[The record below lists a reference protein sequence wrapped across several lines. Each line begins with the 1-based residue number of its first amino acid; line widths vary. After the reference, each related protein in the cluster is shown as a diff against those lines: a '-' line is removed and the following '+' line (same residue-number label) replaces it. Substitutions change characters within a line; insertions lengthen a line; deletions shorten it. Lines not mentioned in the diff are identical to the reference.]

1 VNVLGGF
8 RVERRNNGGPVSEWQ
23 RRGAKTLIKLLA
35 TAPEHA
41 LHREQVLD
49 LLWPGVELN
58 SALNSLGKALHA
70 VRHALEPELP
80 PRGDSAYL
88 RTRDSMVS
96 LAMEHVSIDADRF
109 QLMAERALRESDLTA
124 CERALEGYGGELLPE
139 DRYADWC
146 AGRRDFLA
154 ELRVRLLLELAQAYE
169 ARGSYNLSAD
179 RLREVL
185 REDPSRE
192 EVHRRLMRLYVQM
205 GMPDQVVRQFQ
216 LCEAALRSQLDLS
229 PQEETLSLLQD
240 VLDSQVPVHPAPQA
254 RPPEQPQSIAQER
267 TGAKTVAGRP
277 FVGRSHL
284 IADAYDALVR
294 EDASGEGMIVVSGE
308 AGVGKSRFL
317 EELAADARS
326 RGVAVLWG
334 GTGAHATHFA
344 GGPFAVA
351 LEGHVASC
359 SEDERKELAH
369 RYPALA
375 RFVPSLGLGAELPPL
390 AVDPGDDHLGLMTQ
404 IVRLLTNLGQT
415 QPVLIVL
422 GDLYDVDPFSL
433 DLIRYLAHLATERPW
448 LLIAAV
454 REEQLVAAPELRRM
468 LAAMMRE
475 RLCRK
480 LELHC
485 LSERECGEMLGAV
498 DPSASL
504 DGDLLEHVYSQ
515 SRGNPLLVLQ
525 VIGSLAN
532 GSENGLPGAAPGP
545 HQNGNR
551 RLPLGGLEETGLAH
565 VDRTTRRVLELV
577 AAANLAAISLGD
589 LRAGAGLLEPPVS
602 HAPLLD
608 ALDRGLELRLLEER
622 GDGYGFRHPYIGTAL
637 YQGLPRHRREQL
649 HAALSEAGAGR
660 ALECSCG
667 SCAIC
672 SGSLRP

>member
-1 VNVLGGF
+1 
-8 RVERRNNGGPVSEWQ
+8 
-23 RRGAKTLIKLLA
+23 
-35 TAPEHA
+35 
-41 LHREQVLD
+41 
-49 LLWPGVELN
+49 
-58 SALNSLGKALHA
+58 
-70 VRHALEPELP
+70 
-80 PRGDSAYL
+80 
-88 RTRDSMVS
+88 
-96 LAMEHVSIDADRF
+96 
-109 QLMAERALRESDLTA
+109 
-124 CERALEGYGGELLPE
+124 
-139 DRYADWC
+139 
-146 AGRRDFLA
+146 
-154 ELRVRLLLELAQAYE
+154 
-169 ARGSYNLSAD
+169 
-179 RLREVL
+179 
-185 REDPSRE
+185 
-192 EVHRRLMRLYVQM
+192 
-205 GMPDQVVRQFQ
+205 
-216 LCEAALRSQLDLS
+216 
-229 PQEETLSLLQD
+229 
-240 VLDSQVPVHPAPQA
+240 
-254 RPPEQPQSIAQER
+254 
-267 TGAKTVAGRP
+267 
-277 FVGRSHL
+277 
-284 IADAYDALVR
+284 
-294 EDASGEGMIVVSGE
+294 
-308 AGVGKSRFL
+308 
-317 EELAADARS
+317 
-326 RGVAVLWG
+326 
-334 GTGAHATHFA
+334 
-344 GGPFAVA
+344 
-351 LEGHVASC
+351 
-359 SEDERKELAH
+359 
-369 RYPALA
+369 
-375 RFVPSLGLGAELPPL
+375 
-390 AVDPGDDHLGLMTQ
+390 
-404 IVRLLTNLGQT
+404 
-415 QPVLIVL
+415 
-422 GDLYDVDPFSL
+422 
-433 DLIRYLAHLATERPW
+433 
-448 LLIAAV
+448 
-454 REEQLVAAPELRRM
+454 
-468 LAAMMRE
+468 MRE